1 MALLGLEG
9 TVCLFV
15 CLCVEGGGGGLG
27 ACVCVWACELYVTWE
42 GCLVCNRIDMNFITE
57 CSRLE

>member
-27 ACVCVWACELYVTWE
+27 ACVCVCGRVSCMLLGKDVLYVI
-42 GCLVCNRIDMNFITE
+42 V
-57 CSRLE
+57 